1 MLPAMFIKMCVK
13 IKQIH
18 LASYVEVEKLTSKL
32 NAALY
37 TSWVKSPWNYVNF
50 FLEYPLNPLDLELRK
65 MCEPCNSF
73 LAKVRKR
80 QETWVPKSQG
90 ESGNFAKKIGL
101 IPWKGVTQ
109 FCRIY
114 GGKILFSKSKLTN
127 LKNSGG
133 FFQKRIYI
141 LKPPVWS
148 FSGIAHTQQKRQ
160 RVPCMSSTRLSRSGL
175 PSLI

>member
-73 LAKVRKR
+73 LAKVNEI
-80 QETWVPKSQG
+80 QGTWDPKS
-90 ESGNFAKKIGL
+90 
-101 IPWKGVTQ
+101 
-109 FCRIY
+109 
-114 GGKILFSKSKLTN
+114 
-127 LKNSGG
+127 
-133 FFQKRIYI
+133 
-141 LKPPVWS
+141 
-148 FSGIAHTQQKRQ
+148 
-160 RVPCMSSTRLSRSGL
+160 
-175 PSLI
+175 